1 MRVEQHHL
9 IEEALTYSVIG
20 AFYEVY
26 NAFRYGLLER
36 LYMNALE
43 LELRAR
49 GHRVTRELRVDVMYK
64 GKLVGRQKLDM
75 VVDDKV
81 VIEGKSTFDVDK
93 SALRQLYS
101 YLRATNL
108 EVGLLL
114 HFGPE
119 AKFYRLVSS
128 NIKDPTLTTGVSAR
142 SAESA

>member
-1 MRVEQHHL
+1 MRVKPHHL
-9 IEEALTYSVIG
+9 IAEALTYSVIG

-26 NAFRYGLLER
+26 NVFRYGLLER

-75 VVDDKV
+75 VVDDKL

-93 SALRQLYS
+93 SALRDPPHPLINRIELIEQMEPDRS
-101 YLRATNL
+101 
-108 EVGLLL
+108 EV
-114 HFGPE
+114 
-119 AKFYRLVSS
+119 RS
-128 NIKDPTLTTGVSAR
+128 NCW
-142 SAESA
+142 